1 MKSFLKSFFRFRISL
16 TIKFLMA
23 MIFLVVI
30 TSGAFGWFF
39 LGREA
44 SQLHSQLDAYGKSI
58 INNFLSNRSI
68 NLLFEQGTGLTNR
81 PVLQGIAERMAM
93 EKDVI
98 FFTVINSHGEWV
110 AHAIRKS
117 IDPRNAYLITHP
129 IQSKDGQS
137 LGTLHL
143 GLSFSQVEERMFD
156 LKRDILFVAMGVIGI
171 GFLLTL
177 IFTRILL
184 KPIEELALATEK
196 IAGGNLSQ
204 TVQIRSRD
212 EIGDLARAFNQMT
225 LQLKDSRNGLEEK
238 VEERTHRLEEN
249 IAEINNAR
257 TVTLKMLESLQ
268 SAKIELERVNLELKE
283 ADETRMKFIG
293 MASHELKTPLTAVKA
308 NIDFILSG
316 KGGNVPDD
324 LRSHLLT
331 IQRNTNRI
339 QATMDHMLDLTR
351 IKSGRLL
358 IDQEP
363 ILLSE
368 VVEGYIHE
376 VKPVDKNLTIRVD
389 IPEDLLV
396 YADRNRLHDI
406 FINLLSNAFKF
417 TPEGE
422 KVSIIASHKGDDIF
436 HEIRDTGIG
445 IPEDKLQ
452 KIFEEFYQV
461 EGGKY
466 GGTGLGLS
474 IAKRVIE
481 EHGGRI
487 WVESQPGKGS
497 VFYFTLPAFKEKED
511 GRSVRL

>member
-1 MKSFLKSFFRFRISL
+1 
-16 TIKFLMA
+16 
-23 MIFLVVI
+23 MICLVVI

-44 SQLHSQLDAYGKSI
+44 SQLQSQLDAYGESI
-58 INNFLSNRSI
+58 INNFLSNHSI
-68 NLLFEQGTGLTNR
+68 SPLLEQGTGLTNR
-81 PVLQGIAERMAM
+81 PVLQGIAERMVM

-98 FFTVINSHGEWV
+98 FFTVINSHGEWM
-110 AHAIRKS
+110 AHAIQNS
-117 IDPRNAYLITHP
+117 IDPRNAHLITHL
-129 IQSKDGQS
+129 IQSRDGQS

-143 GLSFSQVEERMFD
+143 GLSFGQMKKRMFE
-156 LKRDILFVAMGVIGI
+156 LKKDIFFVAMGVIGI

-184 KPIEELALATEK
+184 KPIEKLSSATEK

-225 LQLKDSRNGLEEK
+225 LQLKDSRNGLEKK
-238 VEERTHRLEEN
+238 VEERTRQMEEN
-249 IAEINNAR
+249 IAELNNAR
-257 TVTLKMLESLQ
+257 TVTLEMLENLQ
-268 SAKIELERVNLELKE
+268 SAKMELERVNIELKE
-283 ADETRMKFIG
+283 ADQARMKFIG
-293 MASHELKTPLTAVKA
+293 IASHELKTPLTAIKA
-308 NIDFILSG
+308 NIDFILSE
-316 KGGNVPDD
+316 KARNVSDD
-324 LRSHLLT
+324 LRSHLFT

-339 QATMDHMLDLTR
+339 QDTMDDMLDLAR

-358 IDQEP
+358 IDPEP
-363 ILLSE
+363 ILLCE
-368 VVEGYIHE
+368 AVGGYIHE
-376 VKPVDKNLTIRVD
+376 VAPVDKNLTIRVD
-389 IPEDLLV
+389 IPEGLLV

-406 FINLLSNAFKF
+406 FVNLLSNAFKF
-417 TPEGE
+417 TPEGG
-422 KVSIIASHKGDDIF
+422 KVSIIANQKGDDTF

-487 WVESQPGKGS
+487 WVESWPGKGS
-497 VFYFTLPAFKEKED
+497 AFYFTLPAFKEKEN
-511 GRSVRL
+511 GRSVRSERLQR